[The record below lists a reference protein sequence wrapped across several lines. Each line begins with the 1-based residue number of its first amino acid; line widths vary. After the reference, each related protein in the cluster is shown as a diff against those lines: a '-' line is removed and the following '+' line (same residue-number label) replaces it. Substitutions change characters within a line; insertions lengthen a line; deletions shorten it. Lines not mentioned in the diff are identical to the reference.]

1 MKKFLIA
8 ALLAPLVALA
18 QTYPSP
24 TFNTVTLQ
32 NPLTVPSGGT
42 GVTTSTGSGSV
53 VLSSAPTIANPTFTG
68 SITASGLV
76 PLSSLATQAANT
88 VVANTA
94 GSSASPT
101 AFTMPSCSGSSN
113 ALQYGSG
120 SGFICGSNFALLSS
134 PSFIGTPTAP
144 TATAGTSTTQLA
156 TTQFVANSFA
166 PLASPALTGTPTVP
180 TAAVGTNTTQAAS
193 TAFVATHLGCK
204 SILDYGGDNT
214 GANTNDAALT
224 NTINAS
230 LSNRNICVY
239 MPPGTYKFAAQYAY
253 SFPTTGAAS
262 FTLVGSGQ
270 DNTILTW
277 AGGGGLKFNYYTATD
292 NVTVSGLSI
301 TTGATNT
308 GVGLFLNQN
317 ATALASA
324 ALTTIRD
331 VTIRGADGYFATDY
345 WANGI
350 YIQGVSNVNL
360 INSNIIGPGTPAGV
374 GVTFTTNSSNIATIV
389 MNITG
394 CSIDQWN
401 DGFIYGNQVQGVTIS
416 QTNFTNNNAG
426 ILVPSSQTN
435 LNQLSVL
442 NNQFNNIQYNIV
454 GQSAIPDVI
463 IQGNLFLIDNS
474 ASGVYLAATSHTII
488 TGNAFQP
495 NVGSPTSVTGIIVSG
510 WVVGGTMISGNVFY
524 NLTTGISLTSTSKNV
539 NVQSNLYQGNLANTS
554 NAGTGNVIGGGSA

>member
-1 MKKFLIA
+1 MKKFLLS
-8 ALLAPLVALA
+8 ALFAPLVALA

-32 NPLTVPSGGT
+32 NPLTVPNGGT

-76 PLSSLATQAANT
+76 PLSSLVTQAANT
-88 VVANTA
+88 VVANTT

-101 AFTMPSCSGSSN
+101 AIAMPNCSGSSN
-113 ALQYGSG
+113 ALQYASG
-120 SGFICGSNFALLSS
+120 SGFACGSNFAPLSS
-134 PSFIGTPTAP
+134 PSFSGTPTAP

-193 TAFVATHLGCK
+193 TAFVAAHLGCK

-214 GANTNDAALT
+214 GTNINDTALT

-230 LSNRNICVY
+230 SSNRNICVY
-239 MPPGTYKFAAQYAY
+239 MPPGTYKFAAQYTY

-270 DNTILTW
+270 DNTVLTW

-554 NAGTGNVIGGGSA
+554 DAGTGNVIGGGSA